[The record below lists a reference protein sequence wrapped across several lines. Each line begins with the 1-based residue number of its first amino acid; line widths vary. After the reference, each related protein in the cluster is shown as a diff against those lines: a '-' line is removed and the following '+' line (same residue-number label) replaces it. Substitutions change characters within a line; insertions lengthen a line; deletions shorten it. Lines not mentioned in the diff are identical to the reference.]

1 MQRREEVKMRSA
13 LRFFLGC
20 LLTVVLFAACAT
32 TPKSSE
38 TPTKQTLSQSVIQ
51 KIKVRSFGG
60 QVTLVE
66 VVSSKAAPYT
76 AFKLVAPPK
85 IVLDIKALPKEGL
98 HPPVVQSDQNI
109 KAIQILPQGEGTSF
123 TRIEVLL
130 ARPVDYKILEE
141 GNVVTISLMAKAA
154 TSPSAIDQNQG
165 AQKKVI
171 PHEPRI
177 FFEPGPSPLNQV
189 IGVDFTLLERG
200 QSRLIITT
208 DKRTPYNL
216 QRKGPKTL
224 VLELENATI
233 PRLLQ
238 RHLDATHFEGVV
250 DKVKANL
257 VEGAKKVA
265 LSIELREMVPFHI
278 NQTDK
283 EIRIDFAP
291 TRIRPPQKRL
301 VPLTVAEATG
311 ASPTLPS
318 PRPKLAPPPA
328 LSTNSSPPKPKKKYT
343 GAPMTMDFVDAD
355 VTNILRLIGE
365 ISNLN
370 IIWGPEVKGKV
381 SMRLKNVPWDQALD
395 LVLQNSD
402 LGMRRE
408 GNVIWISSKAK
419 IKKIEEEERKRLED
433 LEKRRLEQ
441 QKRLKEMKELEP
453 VFTEYIT
460 INYVEVEN
468 IKKVIEETVKSPRG
482 KITIDKPS
490 KTIIMTDTASKLKE
504 AKEVAARLDKP
515 TKQVMI
521 EARIVEA
528 STSFSRNLGIQ
539 WSSQVQRRNNTK
551 TSWSGTPPWAPQN
564 VESNYPF
571 GSTLYTPN
579 FSTNHPNFTGNL
591 GLLLTTLT
599 GSGLTGAFVNAQ
611 IALAESE
618 GELTILN
625 APKIVT
631 QDTVTATIQQGTKIV
646 LPSGTDANGNKTYQ
660 MVDASLKLEVTPHI
674 TPNNMV
680 VLDVSISD
688 DFPDYANAR
697 GENVPIVTKSAETT
711 MMVASGDTVIIG
723 GIFKET
729 KGVTETGQPWL
740 KDIPVIGWL
749 FKNKNWTDER
759 RELLIFL
766 TPRVLPSS

>member
-1 MQRREEVKMRSA
+1 MQRRSEVKMRSA
-13 LRFFLGC
+13 LRLFLGC
-20 LLTVVLFAACAT
+20 LAVVFLLGACAAT
-32 TPKSSE
+32 SKKSE
-38 TPTKQTLSQSVIQ
+38 APTKERLAQAVIQ
-51 KIKVRSFGG
+51 KVKVRSFGG

-66 VVSSKAAPYT
+66 VVSDKPAPYT
-76 AFKLVAPPK
+76 AFKLVDPPR
-85 IVLDIKALPKEGL
+85 IVLDIKAIAKEGL
-98 HPPVVQSDQNI
+98 APPVSQQDPNV
-109 KAIQILPQGEGTSF
+109 KEVQILPQGSGAAS

-130 ARPVDYKILEE
+130 ERPVDYKILEE
-141 GNVVTISLMAKAA
+141 GNVVTISLMAKEAKTA
-154 TSPSAIDQNQG
+154 SAGPQKLE
-165 AQKKVI
+165 AQKKVT

-177 FFEPGPSPLNQV
+177 FFEPRPSPLNQV
-189 IGVDFTLLERG
+189 LGVDFTLLERG
-200 QSRLIITT
+200 KSRLIITT
-208 DKRTPYNL
+208 DKKTPYKL
-216 QRKGPKTL
+216 LRKGPKTL

-233 PRLLQ
+233 PSLLQ

-250 DKVKANL
+250 DKVKATRL
-257 VEGAKKVA
+257 EAEKKVA
-265 LSIELREMVPFHI
+265 LAIELKEMVPFHI
-278 NQTDK
+278 THTDK

-291 TRIRPPQKRL
+291 TRIKPPEKRL
-301 VPLTVAEATG
+301 VPLTVAETTGRTKNAPANTKARAAT
-311 ASPTLPS
+311 AVIH
-318 PRPKLAPPPA
+318 
-328 LSTNSSPPKPKKKYT
+328 NSSSNKKVKKKYT
-343 GAPMTMDFVDAD
+343 GAPMTMDFVNAD
-355 VTNILRLIGE
+355 VTDILRLIGE

-395 LVLQNSD
+395 LVLQNND

-408 GNVIWISSKAK
+408 GNVIWISTKAK
-419 IKKIEEEERKRLED
+419 IKQIEEEERKRLED
-433 LEKRRLEQ
+433 LEKRRQEQ

-504 AKEVAARLDKP
+504 ARELAARLDKP

-539 WSSQVQRRNNTK
+539 WSSQVQRRNDTDI
-551 TSWSGTPPWAPQN
+551 SWSGTPPWAPQN
-564 VESNYPF
+564 VESNYPS
-571 GSTLYTPN
+571 GSTLYSPN

-618 GELTILN
+618 GDLNILN

-680 VLDVSISD
+680 ILDVSISD

-697 GENVPIVTKSAETT
+697 GENVPIVTKSAKTT

-729 KGVTETGQPWL
+729 KGITETGQPWL
-740 KDIPVIGWL
+740 KDIPIIGWL
-749 FKNKNWTDER
+749 FKNKSWTDER

-766 TPRVLPSS
+766 TPRVLPSG

>member
-1 MQRREEVKMRSA
+1 MQRKTEVKMRSILA
-13 LRFFLGC
+13 LFLVLSVAVAFLG
-20 LLTVVLFAACAT
+20 ACAT
-32 TPKSSE
+32 APKSAKE
-38 TPTKQTLSQSVIQ
+38 PGKGVQAQAVIQ
-51 KIKVRSFGG
+51 KIKLRSFGG

-66 VVSSKAAPYT
+66 VLSDRPAPYT
-76 AFKLVAPPK
+76 AFKLLAPPR
-85 IVLDIKALPKEGL
+85 IVLDIKAVAKEGL
-98 HPPVVQSDQNI
+98 TPPLTDQDPNV
-109 KAIQILPQGEGTSF
+109 KEILVKREGDGALS
-123 TRIEVLL
+123 TRVEITL
-130 ARPVDYKILEE
+130 ARAVDYKVMEE
-141 GNVVTISLMAKAA
+141 GNVVTISLMAKKAGAA
-154 TSPSAIDQNQG
+154 TVEKAEG
-165 AQKKVI
+165 AKEVVK

-177 FFEPGPSPLNQV
+177 FFEPRPTSLNQV
-189 IGVDFTLLERG
+189 LGVDFTLLDG
-200 QSRLIITT
+200 GKSRLIITT
-208 DKRTPYNL
+208 DKKTPYNL
-216 QRKGPKTL
+216 LRKGPKTL

-238 RHLDATHFEGVV
+238 RHLDSRHFEGVV
-250 DKVKANL
+250 VRIKATRIQDQKKVKLN
-257 VEGAKKVA
+257 
-265 LSIELREMVPFHI
+265 IDLREMVPFHI
-278 NQTDK
+278 AQTEK

-291 TRIRPPQKRL
+291 TSIKPPQQRL
-301 VPLTVAEATG
+301 IPLALAESSTTARRASGTARTVGAVAVPHNSTG
-311 ASPTLPS
+311 
-318 PRPKLAPPPA
+318 PKI
-328 LSTNSSPPKPKKKYT
+328 KKKYT

-395 LVLQNSD
+395 LVLQNND

-408 GNVIWISSKAK
+408 GNVIWISTKAK
-419 IKKIEEEERKRLED
+419 IKKIEEEERKKLED
-433 LEKRRLEQ
+433 IEKRKAEQ
-441 QKRLKEMKELEP
+441 RKRLKEMKELEP

-460 INYVEVEN
+460 INYVDVDN

-504 AKEVAARLDKP
+504 ARELAARLDRP

-539 WSSQVQRRNNTK
+539 WNAQVQRRTNTG
-551 TSWSGTPPWAPQN
+551 TSWNGTPAWAPSN
-564 VESNYPF
+564 VAANYPF
-571 GSTLYTPN
+571 GSSLYNPN
-579 FSTNHPNFTGNL
+579 FSTNHPGFSGNL
-591 GLLLTTLT
+591 GLLFTTLSD
-599 GSGLTGAFVNAQ
+599 SGLTGAFINAQ
-611 IALAESE
+611 LALAESE
-618 GELTILN
+618 GEVNILN

-631 QDTVTATIQQGTKIV
+631 RDTVKATIQQGTKIV

-660 MVDASLKLEVTPHI
+660 MVDASLKLEVTPQI

-680 VLDVSISD
+680 ILEVSISD

-697 GENVPIVTKSAETT
+697 GENVPIVTKSAQTT

-723 GIFKET
+723 GIFKES
-729 KGVTETGQPWL
+729 KGISETGQPWL
-740 KDIPVIGWL
+740 KDIPIIGWL
-749 FKNKNWTDER
+749 FKNKTWTDER

-766 TPRVLPSS
+766 TPRVLTSG